1 MADSL
6 LLTADEVADLTGYQ
20 KPAAQVRWL
29 LENGLPY
36 LLGGDG
42 KPKVLRSLVVRRLGG
57 EVESGPPVREPQ
69 LRL

>member
-1 MADSL
+1 MADAL
-6 LLTADEVADLTGYQ
+6 LLTTDEVSDLTGYQ
-20 KPAAQVRWL
+20 QPTAQVRWL
-29 LENGLPY
+29 VENNLPY

-57 EVESGPPVREPQ
+57 GAAADPPKREPE

>member
-6 LLTADEVADLTGYQ
+6 LLTTDEVADLTGYQ
-20 KPAAQVRWL
+20 KPTAQVRWL
-29 LENGLPY
+29 LDNGLPY

-57 EVESGPPVREPQ
+57 EAAKESPEREPQ
-69 LRL
+69 LRF

>member
-1 MADSL
+1 M

-20 KPAAQVRWL
+20 QPTAQVGWL
-29 LENGLPY
+29 VENNLSY

-42 KPKVLRSLVVRRLGG
+42 KPKVLRALVVRRLGG
-57 EVESGPPVREPQ
+57 EAESGPPAREPQ